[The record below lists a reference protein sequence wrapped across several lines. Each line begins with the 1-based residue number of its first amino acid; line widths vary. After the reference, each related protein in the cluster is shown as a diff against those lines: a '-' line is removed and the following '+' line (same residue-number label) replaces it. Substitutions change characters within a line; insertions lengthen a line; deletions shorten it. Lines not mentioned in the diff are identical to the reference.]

1 MKCKGSLGRT
11 TVERKKLEC
20 KVCQKIASTSVEAAF
35 FREANLIH
43 KRWVMRNSSLRVA
56 PKKKKKL
63 MNYKPTKVEV
73 ETEMKRKKRLK
84 RKFTV
89 FIVDR
94 SLWT

>member
-1 MKCKGSLGRT
+1 
-11 TVERKKLEC
+11 
-20 KVCQKIASTSVEAAF
+20 
-35 FREANLIH
+35 
-43 KRWVMRNSSLRVA
+43 
-56 PKKKKKL
+56 